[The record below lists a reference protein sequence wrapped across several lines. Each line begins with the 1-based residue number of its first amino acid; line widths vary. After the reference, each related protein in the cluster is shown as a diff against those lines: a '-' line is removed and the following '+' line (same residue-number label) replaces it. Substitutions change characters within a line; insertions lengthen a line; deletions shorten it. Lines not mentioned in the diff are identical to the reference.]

1 MTEKELLESIEKWIK
16 EDQGKVA
23 EAITYLFMS
32 DGDKTEVRNIEKEYH
47 KWLNS

>member
-16 EDQGKVA
+16 EDHKKVA

-32 DGDKTEVRNIEKEYH
+32 DGDKAEVRNIEKEYH
-47 KWLNS
+47 RWLNN